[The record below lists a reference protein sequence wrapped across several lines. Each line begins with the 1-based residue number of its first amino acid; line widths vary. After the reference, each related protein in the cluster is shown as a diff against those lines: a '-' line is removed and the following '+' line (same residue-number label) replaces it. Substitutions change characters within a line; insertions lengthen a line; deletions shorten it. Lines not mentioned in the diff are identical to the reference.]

1 VPAKIHSA
9 GSVGALLV
17 LGCIP
22 WSVLAQNAAKA
33 LFQNEP
39 SPLNQEVQNQSLA
52 QGQTPGTTGRLI
64 VIVGKS
70 LLMDSPVNI
79 QRVSVANGELVE
91 AIAVNP
97 REVLINGKGPG
108 QTSLVVWQQNGNRL
122 LYDLTIRPSPA
133 KLDAVRTQISR
144 EFPDDRIDVTFE
156 NDTAFVRGT
165 VKDVIAADRVMAI
178 ASTLG
183 KTINLLRVDVPP
195 VEAQILLQVR
205 FASVDRNV
213 ETDLGI
219 NLVST
224 AFNQVTGVTTQ
235 QFGTPVI
242 NSNNSALGQ
251 TNPSSSR
258 RTSTNTTVQ
267 TQPLNIFLLRPDID
281 LLTTIRALQA
291 RNALE
296 MLAEP
301 NVMAID
307 GKPASFV
314 AGGEFPFPTLQGG
327 AGVGAVT
334 IQFREFGVRLNFL
347 PNITPRGTIRLQVA
361 PEVSSLDYAHAVTFQ
376 GFTIPALTTRRV
388 LTEVELETGQSFVI
402 GGLLDNSTS
411 ENLNKIPGIGDIP
424 LLGKLFQSKTLI
436 KSNTELLVII
446 TPELVRPIPA
456 GQSVPSLKYLIP
468 FLPPNTSTEM
478 HQPGISQTG
487 PVPVRPPADSI
498 RIEELAQEKVKGQAA
513 QNPTMPPFQ
522 LVPVP
527 VPQAAPPPNSGLI
540 APPVPQAPNS
550 GGAR

>member
-1 VPAKIHSA
+1 VPAKIHIP
-9 GSVGALLV
+9 GSVAALLV
-17 LGCIP
+17 LGCLP
-22 WSVLAQNAAKA
+22 WSVLAQNAATPA
-33 LFQNEP
+33 FQNEP
-39 SPLNQEVQNQSLA
+39 SPLNQVAQSPSPA
-52 QGQTPGTTGRLI
+52 QSQTPGATGKLT
-64 VIVGKS
+64 VTVGKS
-70 LLMDSPVNI
+70 LLIDSSVNI

-97 REVLINGKGPG
+97 KEVLINGKGTG
-108 QTSLVVWQQNGNRL
+108 ETSLVVWQQNGNRL

-133 KLDAVRTQISR
+133 RLGAVRQQISR
-144 EFPDDRIDVTFE
+144 EFPDDNIDVTFE

-178 ASTLG
+178 TATLG

-195 VEAQILLQVR
+195 VEGQILLRVR

-213 ETDLGI
+213 ETDLGL
-219 NLVST
+219 NLLST
-224 AFNQVTGVTTQ
+224 AFNQTTAVSTQ
-235 QFGTPVI
+235 QFGPPII
-242 NSNNSALGQ
+242 NNNSGSAQNSLGV
-251 TNPSSSR
+251 N
-258 RTSTNTTVQ
+258 
-267 TQPLNIFLLRPDID
+267 QPLNIFLFRPDID
-281 LLTTIRALQA
+281 LLATIRALQA

-301 NVMAID
+301 NVLAID
-307 GKPASFV
+307 GKQASFV

-361 PEVSSLDYAHAVTFQ
+361 PEVSSLDFAHAVTFQ

-388 LTEVELETGQSFVI
+388 VTEVELESGQSFVI

-411 ENLNKIPGIGDIP
+411 ENLNKIPGLANIP
-424 LLGKLFQSKTLI
+424 LFGKLFQSKTTTR
-436 KSNTELLVII
+436 SNTELLVII
-446 TPELVRPIPA
+446 TPEVVRPIPA
-456 GQSVPSLKYLIP
+456 GQPVPSLRYPTP

-478 HQPGISQTG
+478 RQPGISQTG
-487 PVPVRPPADSI
+487 PVPVRPAADSI
-498 RIEELAQEKVKGQAA
+498 RIEELAQDKVKGQGP
-513 QNPTMPPFQ
+513 QNPAMPQFQ

-527 VPQAAPPPNSGLI
+527 VPLAAPPPNPGLT
-540 APPVPQAPNS
+540 APAVQQAPNS

>member
-1 VPAKIHSA
+1 MPANIHNA
-9 GSVGALLV
+9 GNAAALLV
-17 LGCIP
+17 LVLGSMP
-22 WSVLAQNAAKA
+22 WSVLAQAATP

-39 SPLNQEVQNQSLA
+39 SPLNQVAQNQSPA
-52 QGQTPGTTGRLI
+52 QSPGANGRLT
-64 VIVGKS
+64 VTVGKS
-70 LLMDSPVNI
+70 LIIDSSVNI

-91 AIAVNP
+91 AVAVNP

-108 QTSLVVWQQNGNRL
+108 ETSLVVWQQNGNRL

-133 KLDAVRTQISR
+133 RLEAVRQQISR
-144 EFPDDRIDVTFE
+144 EFPDDNIDITFE

-178 ASTLG
+178 TATLG

-195 VEAQILLQVR
+195 VESQILLKVR

-213 ETDLGI
+213 ETDLGL

-224 AFNQVTGVTTQ
+224 AFNQVTGVSTQ
-235 QFGTPVI
+235 QFGAPVI
-242 NSNNSALGQ
+242 NSNNTTLGQ
-251 TNPSSSR
+251 TA
-258 RTSTNTTVQ
+258 TSVQ
-267 TQPLNIFLLRPDID
+267 TQPLNLFLLRPDID
-281 LLTTIRALQA
+281 LLTTIKALQA

-388 LTEVELETGQSFVI
+388 LTEVELDGGQSFVI

-446 TPELVRPIPA
+446 TPEVVRPIPA
-456 GQSVPSLKYLIP
+456 GQPVPSLKYPIP

-478 HQPGISQTG
+478 RQPGISQTG
-487 PVPVRPPADSI
+487 PVPVRPGADSI
-498 RIEELAQEKVKGQAA
+498 RIEELAQDKVKGQGP
-513 QNPTMPPFQ
+513 QNPAMPQFQ

-527 VPQAAPPPNSGLI
+527 VPQAAPPPNPGLT
-540 APPVPQAPNS
+540 APPVQQAPNS